1 MLKTTYEES
10 PGGLTVIVCVW
21 YQKQQTSSSYPHLAE
36 THMSGEFGEGNNLR
50 DARENVLG
58 IFWEIYGVEIFTG
71 NVRGM
76 FGGNF

>member
-1 MLKTTYEES
+1 
-10 PGGLTVIVCVW
+10 
-21 YQKQQTSSSYPHLAE
+21 
-36 THMSGEFGEGNNLR
+36 MSGEFGEGNNLR